1 MDAIS
6 LNDQAKFNS
15 EIQERKVIIKKLSKY
30 IATFDYIDKILIIL
44 STTSGGIS
52 IVSFTSVI
60 GIPPGITSASFT
72 LIFSL
77 TTGITKKLLKKTR
90 KINKKQS
97 KIIILAKSKL
107 NSMETLVS
115 KALIDLDNSH
125 EGFKAVVNE
134 KEKYDQMKEGI
145 RNTKSKDGLSENSRD
160 IRKNSGNA

>member
-52 IVSFTSVI
+52 TVSFTSVI
-60 GIPPGITSASFT
+60 GNPPGITSASFT

-77 TTGITKKLLKKTR
+77 
-90 KINKKQS
+90 
-97 KIIILAKSKL
+97 
-107 NSMETLVS
+107 
-115 KALIDLDNSH
+115 
-125 EGFKAVVNE
+125 
-134 KEKYDQMKEGI
+134 
-145 RNTKSKDGLSENSRD
+145 
-160 IRKNSGNA
+160 